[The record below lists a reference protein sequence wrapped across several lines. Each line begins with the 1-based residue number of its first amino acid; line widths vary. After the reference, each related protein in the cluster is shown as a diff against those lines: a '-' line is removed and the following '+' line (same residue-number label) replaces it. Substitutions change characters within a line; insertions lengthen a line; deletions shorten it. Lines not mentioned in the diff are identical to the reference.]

1 MKRFTI
7 KDGTLYR
14 NDVLN
19 ALKDLSNKSAWML
32 TDEEAP
38 IHEKTNAD
46 SQELLD
52 LCLTVFKAYCSGTD
66 YFLNEKL
73 VLSKLANVLDRK
85 ALEENLRISK

>member
-1 MKRFTI
+1 MTDLKG
-7 KDGTLYR
+7 KTLYR

-46 SQELLD
+46 RKELVD
-52 LCLTVFKAYCSGTD
+52 LCLLVFKAYCAGTD
-66 YFLNEKL
+66 YFLNKKL
-73 VLSKLANVLDRK
+73 VLSTLEDVLDRK
-85 ALEENLRISK
+85 ALEESLRITK